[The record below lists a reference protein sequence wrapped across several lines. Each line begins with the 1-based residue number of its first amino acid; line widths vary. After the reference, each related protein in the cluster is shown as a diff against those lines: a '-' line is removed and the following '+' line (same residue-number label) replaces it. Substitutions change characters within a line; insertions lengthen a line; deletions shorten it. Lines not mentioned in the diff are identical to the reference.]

1 MFANQYQELTG
12 IHLSSSQKIV
22 AQSTES
28 VPAAGRRHWPAGRHG
43 EQPMNSMYI
52 LYFACHKNTT
62 SVILYYY
69 DTYRRCG
76 GDAAASLGWPRRPP
90 PANMVAYSKESE
102 ATKARRK

>member
-28 VPAAGRRHWPAGRHG
+28 VLPPPLLPPVAGRHG

-69 DTYRRCG
+69 DTYRRG
-76 GDAAASLGWPRRPP
+76 VVAAAR
-90 PANMVAYSKESE
+90 EH
-102 ATKARRK
+102 